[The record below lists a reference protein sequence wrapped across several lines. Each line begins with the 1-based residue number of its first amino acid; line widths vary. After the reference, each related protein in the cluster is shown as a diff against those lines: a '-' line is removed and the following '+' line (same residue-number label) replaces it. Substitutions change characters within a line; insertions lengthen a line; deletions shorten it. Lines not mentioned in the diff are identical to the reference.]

1 MTMQTL
7 KSDRNKID
15 VIRYRRRT
23 GTARG
28 EVQMEGRGGEI
39 KRTFVPFEWWTSV
52 RNLSNDDIVVVVV
65 IVLLLY
71 GFYLILMFF
80 CLLFCL
86 FVCPSVRE
94 MYYSY
99 CVLAELWLL
108 AAKSSCVTF
117 LTMCW
122 TCKVVSWSIHFIL
135 SLVGRF
141 ICSSVCLSCFFF
153 WLQFPEIN

>member
-15 VIRYRRRT
+15 VIRYRRRA
-23 GTARG
+23 GMATA
-28 EVQMEGRGGEI
+28 EVQMRGGEI
-39 KRTFVPFEWWTSV
+39 KRTFVSFEWWTSV

-65 IVLLLY
+65 IVLLFY

-122 TCKVVSWSIHFIL
+122 TCKVVSWSIHFFL

-141 ICSSVCLSCFFF
+141 ICSSVLLFF